1 MEAIFLS
8 YLSDFFQPDGPL
20 ASLEGYEYRA
30 QQQKMADLVYQ
41 ILEKGH
47 IGIIE
52 AGTGTG
58 KSLAY
63 LYPAIC
69 FALDKGEKVV
79 ISTNTINL
87 QEQLLEKDIPVLKK
101 LGCKFKAVV
110 AKGWSNYPCWE
121 KVCDM
126 LVGLEDNFER
136 QSLLEL
142 DLSLSQDQNAAQE
155 IFASLPLD
163 LKAEIEAESD
173 LCIRSK
179 CSYFNQCPVFTNRRL
194 AEEADIVIVNHH
206 LLLADVCVR
215 QQVGWDTAAVL
226 PAYQHIIFDE
236 AHHLED
242 IATDYF
248 GLRISLNRTRRL
260 LGCFYRSQSKNRG
273 ILQHLRFSLSFNSD
287 EQDNQDV
294 LMLIDW
300 KLLPQIRIVDE
311 AAVRFFKVLEEH
323 LNQAD
328 NQEHLLIP
336 YGGLE
341 TPPILENYDRFY
353 TAFLTLERGLKELSS
368 MIDSVEEKD
377 KLLPFIRRVELFRSD
392 LEFLMEVKSK
402 DYVYW
407 LKSLPKYS
415 GVVLQAAPIQVGGEI
430 REHLLYQVSTAVF
443 TSATLSVNKEFN
455 YFRSSVGI
463 DNNENWDLA
472 EEIFLSPF
480 DYQQQ
485 VYLGIAKDLPFP
497 GSQDFVKLFTRQ
509 LEQILDITQ
518 GRAFL
523 LFTSYRMMNE
533 VIDETRK
540 LGLDE
545 KYNFLV
551 QGEMPRNLMVDRFK
565 TELKTVLLGTDSFWE
580 GVDVAGEA
588 LSTVIITKL
597 PFRVPTDP
605 ITAMRSEYIKADGRN
620 PFVEYYLPQ
629 AVLKFRQGFGR
640 LIRTKSD
647 KGFILICDR
656 RIKERNYGKHFLDS
670 LPNCTVKYENLAQIR
685 QEVKSW
691 LS

>member
-1 MEAIFLS
+1 MS
-8 YLSDFFQPDGPL
+8 YLKDFFQPGGPL
-20 ASLEGYEYRA
+20 ASLKGYEYRV

-47 IGIIE
+47 IGVIE

-69 FALDKGEKVV
+69 FALDKKEKVV

-101 LGCKFKAVV
+101 LGCKFRAVV
-110 AKGWSNYPCWE
+110 AKGWSNYPCWA

-126 LVGLEDNFER
+126 LVDLDDSSER

-142 DLSLSQDQNAAQE
+142 DMSLSQDQNAAQE
-155 IFASLPLD
+155 IFIRLPSD
-163 LKAEIEAESD
+163 IREEIEAESD
-173 LCIRSK
+173 LCTRGK
-179 CSYFNQCPVFTNRRL
+179 CSFFNQCPVFVNRRL

-215 QQVGWDTAAVL
+215 QQAGWDNTVVL
-226 PAYQHIIFDE
+226 PVYKHVIFDE

-242 IATDYF
+242 IATEYF
-248 GLRISLNRTRRL
+248 GLRISLNRVRRL

-273 ILQHLRFSLSFNSD
+273 ILQQLRFGISANSD
-287 EQDNQDV
+287 EEESQDI

-323 LNQAD
+323 LNEAD
-328 NQEHLLIP
+328 TQEHLLIS

-341 TPPILENYDRFY
+341 TALILENYDRFY

-368 MIDSVEEKD
+368 LIDSVDEKD
-377 KLLPFIRRVELFRSD
+377 KLTPFLRRVELFRSD

-407 LKSLPKYS
+407 LKLLPKHS
-415 GVVLQAAPIQVGGEI
+415 GVVLQAAPIQVGSEI
-430 REHLLYQVSTAVF
+430 REHLLYQVNTAIF
-443 TSATLSVNKEFN
+443 TSATLSVNQEFN
-455 YFRSSVGI
+455 YFRTSVGI
-463 DNNENWDLA
+463 DNNENWDLN
-472 EEIFLSPF
+472 EEIFISPF
-480 DYQQQ
+480 DYEHQ
-485 VYLGIAKDLPFP
+485 VYLGIAKDLPLP
-497 GSQDFVKLFTRQ
+497 DAKDFVKLFTGY

-518 GRAFL
+518 GRAFI

-533 VIDETRK
+533 VMDEARK
-540 LGLDE
+540 LGLDD

-551 QGEMPRNLMVDRFK
+551 QGEMPRTVMVDRFK

-588 LSTVIITKL
+588 LSTVIIIKL

-605 ITAMRSEYIKADGRN
+605 ITAIRSQYIRAEGKN
-620 PFVEYYLPQ
+620 PFVEYHLPQ

-647 KGFILICDR
+647 RGFILICDR
-656 RIKERNYGKHFLDS
+656 RIKERSYGKYFLAS
-670 LPNCTVKYENLAQIR
+670 LPNCYVQYERLAHIR